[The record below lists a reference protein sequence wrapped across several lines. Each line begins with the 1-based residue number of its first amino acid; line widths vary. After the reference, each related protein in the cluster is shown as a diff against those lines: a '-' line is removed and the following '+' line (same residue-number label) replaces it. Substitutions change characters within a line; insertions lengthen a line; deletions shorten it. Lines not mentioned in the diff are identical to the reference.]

1 MSSNGVTGS
10 VNTKTGLIPQYKI
23 GDLVWSPW
31 SSVLWPAMIS
41 YDPSKA
47 IYFRVSP
54 SKNITHYHI
63 QYFGIVAQRGWV
75 PVKSIQPVRS
85 VHENGKSK
93 PQKKTLWKDFEVGI
107 DELKRANA
115 LSIKERKLTFIF
127 DYGGCS
133 SGSKKKKNDK
143 PKVDK
148 KPQSDDVTTK
158 PIVTLEAT
166 EEDEP
171 QLIITETKD
180 SQPSSTSPPPSEV
193 SSSNKVLN
201 VSPRSTAS
209 PYSLRDKITLTQRKI
224 NALATC
230 SPLSEVGTVT
240 PEPLLIGTT
249 PTVANG
255 GEEETHSSTNREC
268 VTNAGGTDNG
278 GEGRKR
284 HGRMQ
289 DTSLFP
295 PGPPPLPSG
304 ANTFTSCTD
313 DLLTPP
319 STDTDSDSLDISIPA
334 SSHLKKQTKPD
345 LALASSSTEDTGS
358 PSLPPP
364 SSFSSLPLPPPSTNI
379 CSICDNPSNPTQ
391 CIITCKGHCLNSF
404 HVDCLGLISPP
415 SFPFVC
421 DECTLSPSVCYA
433 CKKPSVDPVSSLV
446 PCSHHSCSQLYHLSC
461 IRSCGNFK
469 FDSSN
474 PNVILSCGLHSCAKC
489 VCSDGPPV
497 TGNQKLM
504 QCLKCPLSLHKYSCL
519 IAGCEVLSDK
529 TMICY
534 RHLSISSSM
543 PQSLRHFNMNTCL
556 DCGEPGS
563 LICCDSCSAAYH
575 VKCLPDED
583 QSRAGQERWLCPNC
597 VSYDL
602 PTYGSIVMVKCGA
615 YRWWPAEVV
624 LPCDISDSFR
634 NSKPT
639 QCMFLVRFFSSN
651 QYFWTHH
658 GRVLAFTEE
667 CAIVKENKSHKQQ
680 PLSYINAFQEALTA
694 LREQESRPAK
704 KESKSFVHIKRNK
717 YLTSRPPLETETE
730 PCKCTESSPCGPSS
744 NCINRAIFTEC
755 STENCPA
762 GDKCQNQRMLRNESV
777 PTQTFYTGNRGWGLK
792 TMRSLSPG
800 DFVIEYVGEI
810 VDMAAVQERLKKT
823 QEASVSSFYFL
834 TLERNLII
842 DARVKSNHARFI
854 NHSCDPN
861 CETQKWTVNGET
873 RIGIFAIKDI
883 KEDTEL
889 TFDYQFDCLGNEKKA
904 CLCGAQNCSGFLGEK
919 PKQEKLKQEKPQPP
933 SSSRKGTGK
942 RARSFNKD
950 QARVKQRKIEG
961 EGRSA
966 RSAARREASKPGDL
980 IREGNVEYI
989 VMPPPSSTC
998 SSRKSGT
1005 KLKEK
1010 LVNKEKKGP
1019 GEGPVGSLKALPV
1032 KGREGGGG
1040 GKAKSLSTKEN
1051 FVPFF
1056 DINRKRKAPS
1066 IMKTAKQR
1074 KEDPYDDECFIC
1086 NEGGDLVICDYPD
1099 CYKVYHLSCIG
1110 LKELPDGDFHCRRHS
1125 CFVCGDT
1132 KAEYHC
1138 FYCPRAFCETHHRE
1152 KFIVTDSASFKCI
1165 KTCYSPS

>member
-933 SSSRKGTGK
+933 T
-942 RARSFNKD
+942 
-950 QARVKQRKIEG
+950 
-961 EGRSA
+961 
-966 RSAARREASKPGDL
+966 
-980 IREGNVEYI
+980 
-989 VMPPPSSTC
+989 
-998 SSRKSGT
+998 
-1005 KLKEK
+1005 
-1010 LVNKEKKGP
+1010 
-1019 GEGPVGSLKALPV
+1019 
-1032 KGREGGGG
+1032 
-1040 GKAKSLSTKEN
+1040 
-1051 FVPFF
+1051 
-1056 DINRKRKAPS
+1056 
-1066 IMKTAKQR
+1066 KQR